1 MLRLRP
7 RHASPDGR
15 RTGVV
20 AGVWIVALRLAL
32 LPNEALAVEPCPSRE
47 SWVRVDVQG
56 AAPDFARRVLED
68 LRAGLAGSRVGA
80 CADDLAGK
88 PPLAVVRVVPS
99 RDEPTR
105 YAIDVSDAVTRK
117 RLVRDVDLRRVPP
130 DGRAFAI
137 AVAAEELLRASWAEL
152 ELRDRKREP
161 PAPSEAPLQ
170 APSREAPPPPSR
182 SNGDALGARFALE
195 HYAHG
200 QTQVGGDISWS
211 RPLVSSIGFTFAL
224 GLRKGLDTDSEHGRV
239 ESSAFGAELALESR
253 LVSFGAVSL
262 QLPVALRGV
271 RVTFSG
277 RAADGAI
284 AREHSGFALFARGG
298 LSLVVAPG
306 GAFRARTSAGA
317 GAPLRSFSAS
327 DAGERITGLGGL
339 ELFAHT
345 GVAVEF

>member
-7 RHASPDGR
+7 RRASGDR
-15 RTGVV
+15 RRAGVV
-20 AGVWIVALRLAL
+20 GGAWIVALRLAL
-32 LPNEALAVEPCPSRE
+32 PSDALAEEPCPSRA
-47 SWVRVDVQG
+47 SWVRVDVHG

-80 CADDLAGK
+80 CAEDLAGN

-99 RDEPTR
+99 RARPTR

-117 RLVRDVDLRRVPP
+117 RLVRDVDLARVPP
-130 DGRAFAI
+130 DGRAFAV

-152 ELRDRKREP
+152 ELRDRKRETPAASPVSP
-161 PAPSEAPLQ
+161 PATPSPEAQ
-170 APSREAPPPPSR
+170 PPPSR

-200 QTQVGGDISWS
+200 QTQFGGDVSWS
-211 RPLVSSIGFTFAL
+211 RPLVSSIGFTFAF
-224 GLRKGLDTDSEHGRV
+224 GVRKGLDTDSEHGRV
-239 ESSAFGAELALESR
+239 QSSAFGAELALEPR
-253 LVSFGAVSL
+253 LVSWDVVSL

-284 AREHSGFALFARGG
+284 AREHSGFALFARAG
-298 LSLVVAPG
+298 LSLMVAPG